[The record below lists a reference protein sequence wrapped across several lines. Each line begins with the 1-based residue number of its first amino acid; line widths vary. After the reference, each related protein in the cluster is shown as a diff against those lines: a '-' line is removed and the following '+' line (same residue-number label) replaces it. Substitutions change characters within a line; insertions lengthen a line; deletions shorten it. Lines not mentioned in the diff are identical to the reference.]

1 MVVYFCCSRGC
12 LKMVRGV
19 LRWLFIFPVQG
30 AVLRQLDMLSYL
42 WGPHHP
48 FYGPQCTCALCYS
61 LTLQLTDI
69 ILIMADFPILLST
82 SGKVFMLCNKISFI
96 HSLSFHLAK
105 YYRILVYILY
115 YFTYFIVDNTKYEEY
130 WSSFKSV
137 FITCLNSAKF

>member
-1 MVVYFCCSRGC
+1 MVIYFCCSRGQ

-19 LRWLFIFPVQG
+19 SKWLLIFAVQGAILRWL
-30 AVLRQLDMLSYL
+30 DMPSHYYESYL
-42 WGPHHP
+42 WGSHHP
-48 FYGPQCTCALCYS
+48 FHGLQCACVPCYS
-61 LTLQLTDI
+61 LTLRK
-69 ILIMADFPILLST
+69 A
-82 SGKVFMLCNKISFI
+82 FMLCYKISFI

-115 YFTYFIVDNTKYEEY
+115 YFTYFIMGNTKYEEY